1 MNKPIFLNRQSPPHI
16 ATLTLLAG
24 LSALTLNIFLPSLP
38 RMAEW
43 FGVPYATMQLS
54 VSLYLALSAV
64 LQIIVGPISDRIGRR
79 PVLIWSLAVF
89 LLATVGTLVA
99 PTAET
104 FLICR
109 MAQAV
114 IASGMVLSRAVV
126 RDMVPGAQAASMI
139 GYVTMGM
146 SMVPMVGPLIGGA
159 LDELFDWQAN
169 FAVLLV
175 LGLSVTALVWADL
188 GETATRRRLPL
199 SVLHAQYWELLGSRR
214 FWAYVG
220 GAAFAAGAYYVF
232 LGGAAYVGTQIYGL
246 GSFALGVYFAALAV
260 GYAVGNFIAGRYSVR
275 YGMDPMAQAGAWVTV
290 AGMAV
295 LALCGVL
302 GLHAAPLFFGMSV
315 VVGMGN
321 GMTLPNANAGMMSVR
336 ADLAGSASGLGGAL
350 MLGGG
355 AALSSLAAWMM
366 EGATRDMA
374 LVWLMLGCAV
384 LSALFLRMAAAT
396 TPPA

>member
-1 MNKPIFLNRQSPPHI
+1 MTKATFLDRHTPPHI

-38 RMAEW
+38 RMAAW

-54 VSLYLALSAV
+54 ISLYLALSAL

-79 PVLIWSLAVF
+79 PVLIGSLGVF
-89 LLATVGTLVA
+89 LLATLGTLLA

-126 RDMVPGAQAASMI
+126 RDMVPGAQAASII

-159 LDELFDWQAN
+159 LDEVFDWQAN

-175 LGLSVTALVWADL
+175 LGLAVMALVWADL
-188 GETATRRRLPL
+188 GETAALQRLPL
-199 SVLHAQYWELLGSRR
+199 RALATQYHALLGSRR

-246 GSFALGVYFAALAV
+246 GPVALGVYFAALAV
-260 GYAVGNFIAGRYSVR
+260 GYAVGNFVAGRYSVR
-275 YGMDPMAQAGAWVTV
+275 FGMDPMAQAGAWVTV
-290 AGMAV
+290 AGMGV

-315 VVGMGN
+315 VVGVGN

-355 AALSSLAAWMM
+355 AALSGLAARAMQ
-366 EGATRDMA
+366 GAASDMP
-374 LVWLMLGCAV
+374 LVWMMLGCAL
-384 LSALFLRMAAAT
+384 LSALFLWLAAGT
-396 TPPA
+396 TRPA